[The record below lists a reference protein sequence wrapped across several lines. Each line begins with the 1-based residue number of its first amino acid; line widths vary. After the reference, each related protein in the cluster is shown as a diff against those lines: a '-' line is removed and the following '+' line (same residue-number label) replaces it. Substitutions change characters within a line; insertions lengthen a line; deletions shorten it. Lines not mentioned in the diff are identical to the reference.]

1 MEKQTKKVY
10 KAPSLTIATFK
21 VEQGFNASKQSLSGF
36 WDGDNRHNA
45 NPYGNGVEDYTQE
58 TNSENGGYWQW

>member
-21 VEQGFNASKQSLSGF
+21 VEQGFNASKQSLSGL
-36 WDGDNRHNA
+36 WDGNNRNNA
-45 NPYGNGVEDYTQE
+45 SGNGVEDYTQE